1 MNGNGALDDYVT
13 IVAPEGT
20 TLTNV
25 RALKVPSDNPPP
37 DGVRLPYGLFDYDVT
52 VASPGDTAD
61 VTYVLPDA
69 DVAPT
74 SVHMLQHG
82 VWTDFA
88 DHTSVDAV
96 DGKVTVALRDG
107 GEGDATGTT
116 DGVIEDP
123 SGPSTSNQTITV
135 TNTSGASAPNF
146 TFRLER
152 CSETTGTDLHWRD
165 PGRHGERRGQRLR
178 RQHRARQWIVVL
190 LGERNGA
197 RLRT

>member
-1 MNGNGALDDYVT
+1 M
-13 IVAPEGT
+13 
-20 TLTNV
+20 
-25 RALKVPSDNPPP
+25 
-37 DGVRLPYGLFDYDVT
+37 RLPYGLFEYDVT

-82 VWTDFA
+82 VWTNFA

-107 GEGDATGTT
+107 AEGDATGAT

-135 TNTSGASAPNF
+135 TNDLGRVGAELHLPARALQRDDRNH
-146 TFRLER
+146 
-152 CSETTGTDLHWRD
+152 LHWRD
-165 PGRHGERRGQRLR
+165 PGRHGERLEQRLR
-178 RQHRARQWIVVL
+178 RQRRARQWCFVVL
-190 LGERNGA
+190 GEHNGA
-197 RLRT
+197 RVRP